1 MAKLKAAANGA
12 PTQGGNV
19 GGDDAP
25 DPAMERRI
33 AGLRAQIS
41 TLKGLDAVDC
51 VPGRL
56 AEYEGRLAEAI
67 KAKDAAKPPSVRLA
81 SARNALARNQK
92 SLDKALAAKSASE
105 KILAEAQEA
114 LRKSTEDVVSAQ
126 EAVAQA

>member
-1 MAKLKAAANGA
+1 M
-12 PTQGGNV
+12 
-19 GGDDAP
+19 D
-25 DPAMERRI
+25 RRI
-33 AGLRAQIS
+33 AGLRAQI
-41 TLKGLDAVDC
+41 TALKGLDAAYC

-56 AEYEGRLAEAI
+56 AEYEGMLAAAI

-114 LRKSTEDVVSAQ
+114 LRK
-126 EAVAQA
+126 